1 MSTVPPPAPA
11 ENENTSLWDA
21 IKGEH
26 PYKGSLRWILLYVA
40 TAAVIVIKNLVSNA
54 TGIPSPDDY
63 SGSGTPTSS
72 FTAGSTITWL
82 AGTLLLI
89 IAFRVFTRT
98 ETFAE
103 MQSENPK
110 LGAIFTIVKVVAK
123 RAFILAVV
131 VSVAFV
137 FDWGLL
143 FTLFILALVAGLFY
157 LIDRNKVKTSTL
169 SNTAAT
175 NEVNGLNGI
184 DAPVVIQFRGNAP
197 LGYMHVQTIHPDEIK
212 HRGLVDGE
220 WVMRN
225 ANGIHIFKLVPPP
238 PFAQPSNNAG

>member
-1 MSTVPPPAPA
+1 MTVQ
-11 ENENTSLWDA
+11 NTSPWDA

-26 PYKGSLRWILLYVA
+26 PVKGALRWILLYVA
-40 TAAVIVIKNLVSNA
+40 TVSAIVVMNLVSNA
-54 TGIPSPDDY
+54 TGTPSPDDY

-72 FTAGSTITWL
+72 FTAGSTITWY
-82 AGTLLLI
+82 AVTLLLF
-89 IAFRVFTRT
+89 IAVRIGVRT
-98 ETFAE
+98 QQFADV
-103 MQSENPK
+103 QSENPK
-110 LGAIFTIVKVVAK
+110 LGTAFTIAKVVAK

-157 LIDRNKVKTSTL
+157 LIDRNKVKTNTL

-184 DAPVVIQFRGNAP
+184 DAPVVIQIRGNAP

-225 ANGIHIFKLVPPP
+225 ANGIHIFKLVPPL